1 MEANK
6 RALIELR
13 KKTNFQGFNNAF
25 KGPGDPTAIPNN
37 NLSLT
42 DGYILIGN
50 ASNLAEEHQISGDA
64 TLSNSGV
71 LTLNTVG
78 ISKGG
83 TGKTSWTTGSIIF
96 AGSTT
101 LDEDN
106 SYLYYD
112 KTNHAVGL
120 GTNSLYSNTMI
131 SGKAKD
137 TTSTNYYLKY
147 RNNGNTQDYF
157 TISNRGAVTVY
168 ADTGTDTNKIFNASS
183 SAISNAFQIQEDGR
197 LFLKAN
203 KERAFRIDHTN
214 GNYFEVLVGDGSAIL
229 ATGQAGF
236 SFNGTTRIIF
246 STLFNSFPYPDIRVA
261 NNAHTFSLRGGFSA
275 NTVGNSILLGAN
287 NVSGGPWT
295 ATSGIQNTVT
305 VGAIDGVGNSQ
316 WAPASGN
323 AEYNVIRLNP
333 RYNTTGSYSGIA
345 RSMYIVPSFV
355 SNTGLDLRC
364 IEVESIYGEHLR
376 LSYNSS
382 NYFKAT
388 VDSGGNITFDLS
400 AGSGTPEFTFGKSL
414 TATSLKTDAPSGGT
428 AKKVKLGEIINVANA
443 GLTALGIDKQQR
455 IDVDGTVYYAML
467 STTQQ

>member
-37 NLSLT
+37 NLSIT

-157 TISNRGAVTVY
+157 TISNRGSVYIY
-168 ADTGTDTNKIFNASS
+168 ADSGTGSNLVLDVRSSTVGPSVSILKVREDGDSTFSGHLKITASTVNSEVLEVENTGTGYSGYFSSYGNFTVGSVNSAVFHYAYNGSVGNNIQNMLLLRNNTSASASS
-183 SAISNAFQIQEDGR
+183 GLGCAIGFLIKNSATPNFYSGYISQCLTTVTAGSEDS
-197 LFLKAN
+197 
-203 KERAFRIDHTN
+203 RIDFVN
-214 GNYFEVLVGDGSAIL
+214 
-229 ATGQAGF
+229 
-236 SFNGTTRIIF
+236 
-246 STLFNSFPYPDIRVA
+246 RVA
-261 NNAHTFSLRGGFSA
+261 GALTN
-275 NTVGNSILLGAN
+275 VMSILKDRVGIGTLTPSVELEVNGYIK
-287 NVSGGPWT
+287 
-295 ATSGIQNTVT
+295 TS
-305 VGAIDGVGNSQ
+305 D
-316 WAPASGN
+316 
-323 AEYNVIRLNP
+323 
-333 RYNTTGSYSGIA
+333 
-345 RSMYIVPSFV
+345 
-355 SNTGLDLRC
+355 
-364 IEVESIYGEHLR
+364 
-376 LSYNSS
+376 
-382 NYFKAT
+382 
-388 VDSGGNITFDLS
+388 
-400 AGSGTPEFTFGKSL
+400 
-414 TATSLKTDAPSGGT
+414 PSGGT
-428 AKKVKLGEIINVANA
+428 AKKVKFGEIINVANA